1 MFKRGRTIG
10 DLFPYAAIA
19 ILLLS
24 SGCMNYKPFEV
35 RDAHP
40 GITEGQ
46 NKELKLLPPPDQKV
60 VVGVYNFSDQTG
72 QYKIAEGGGYSFST
86 AVTQGATSIL
96 INVLQ
101 NSGWFV
107 PIERHDLSDLLNER
121 KIISSIR
128 AEYAGP
134 DGKKLGPLPPLLY
147 AGIIIEGG
155 IISYDSNVITGGSGF
170 RLLGIGS
177 SGQFTQNQITI
188 YLRAVSTQNGAI
200 LENVNTTKTILS
212 KKLQGGAFLYV
223 STNYLLE
230 TETGY
235 SYNEPTTMA
244 VKAAINEAVKDLI
257 IKGVKDHLWTLKNPD
272 DATTNELFKNYDSK
286 KDIATDEFD
295 RIIRKNLRSTNSIYV
310 NGRLSRIEDD
320 KKYPQIYPSG
330 NIELGQQ
337 LEPHLEIGMQ
347 AGYGRLGNYES
358 LNKIYTSAQLYM
370 QYILF
375 PYSRLTPYLRAGG
388 GGIYVPDSE
397 LNDRLDKI
405 HPVVSGGLG
414 FEYMIANRLGLNLEG
429 IVNYS
434 LDDKLDYIDTG
445 KYYDSIWGVNMGL
458 KFYFPLIGKK

>member
-1 MFKRGRTIG
+1 
-10 DLFPYAAIA
+10 
-19 ILLLS
+19 
-24 SGCMNYKPFEV
+24 MNYKPFQV
-35 RDAHP
+35 RRAHE
-40 GITEGQ
+40 GIIEGQ
-46 NKELKLLPPPDQKV
+46 SHELNLLPPPEQKV

-96 INVLQ
+96 TKILQ

-170 RLLGIGS
+170 RLLGIGT

-188 YLRAVSTQNGAI
+188 YLRAVSTQNGQI

-244 VKAAINEAVKDLI
+244 VTAAISEAVKDLV
-257 IKGVKDHLWTLKNPD
+257 IKGVKDHLWSLKNPAD
-272 DATTNELFKNYDSK
+272 STTNVLFKNYDK
-286 KDIATDEFD
+286 NQDIVTDEFD
-295 RIIRKNLRSTNSIYV
+295 RIIRKNIRANTGFAL
-310 NGRLSRIEDD
+310 NGGPTRIEDD
-320 KKYPQIYPSG
+320 RKYPQIYPSV
-330 NIELGQQ
+330 NAQ
-337 LEPHLEIGMQ
+337 LERRLDPHLEMGLS
-347 AGYGRLGNYES
+347 ADYGRIVNYES
-358 LNKIYTSAQLYM
+358 MDKIYTSAQLYF
-370 QYILF
+370 QYYLF
-375 PYSRLTPYLRAGG
+375 PFSRFTPFLRAGG
-388 GGIYVPDSE
+388 GGTYIPNHTLTDQW
-397 LNDRLDKI
+397 DKI
-405 HPVVSGGLG
+405 HPVVMGAMG
-414 FEYMIANRLGLNLEG
+414 FEYMLGNHVGLNLSG
-429 IVNYS
+429 NVQYS
-434 LDDKLDYIDTG
+434 LDDKFDYRKVG

-458 KFYFPLIGKK
+458 KFYFNLFGHK